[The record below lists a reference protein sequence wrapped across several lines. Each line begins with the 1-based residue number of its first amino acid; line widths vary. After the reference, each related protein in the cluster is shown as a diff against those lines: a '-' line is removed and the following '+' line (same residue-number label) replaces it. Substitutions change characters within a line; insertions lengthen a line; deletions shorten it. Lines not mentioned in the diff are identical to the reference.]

1 LASTL
6 AMTDDRQ
13 MSHDDWPFYWLT
25 RAHNRYLDALSSAL
39 AGTGLDA
46 TMWRITMILKDCEWL
61 SVSEI
66 AVQANTKLSTMTKAV
81 QRMEAAGLVTSRP
94 GERDRRVTEVRMTDA
109 GQAQVESAV
118 AATRH
123 VYNRA
128 FGNIDQAR
136 LKALTELLGEVAE
149 NLR

>member
-1 LASTL
+1 
-6 AMTDDRQ
+6 MTDDRHT
-13 MSHDDWPFYWLT
+13 SYDEWPFYWLT
-25 RAHNRYLDALSSAL
+25 RVHNRYLDALNSAL

-66 AVQANTKLSTMTKAV
+66 AIQANAKLSTMTKAIR
-81 QRMEAAGLVTSRP
+81 RMESAGLVSSRS
-94 GERDRRVTEVRMTDA
+94 GERDRRVTEVRMTEA
-109 GQAQVESAV
+109 GKAQIERAV

-128 FGNIDQAR
+128 FGNLDEVDLR
-136 LKALTELLGEVAE
+136 ELTRLLGEVAE

>member
-1 LASTL
+1 
-6 AMTDDRQ
+6 MNDDRQ
-13 MSHDDWPFYWLT
+13 MSYNDWPFYWLT
-25 RAHNRYLDALSSAL
+25 RAHNRYIDALNSAL

-46 TMWRITMILKDCEWL
+46 TMWRITMILKDGDWR

-66 AVQANTKLSTMTKAV
+66 AIQANTKLSTMTKAV

-94 GERDRRVTEVRMTDA
+94 GERDRRVTEVRMTDE
-109 GQAQVESAV
+109 GHAQVERSV

-128 FGNIDQAR
+128 FAGMDQKR
-136 LKALTELLGEVAE
+136 LQLLTELLGEVAE